1 MESKAYHAALP
12 SLSNRQAEALSMWA
26 SDNCWRSALAR
37 DRRHALWVAI
47 REQKRTK
54 PMWARHVKQV
64 LDVLAI
70 DTRPLETGDWLR
82 LCSLEEADTLIKR
95 MCSESTRAA
104 GSTRTTVPA
113 ADPETKII
121 DLSANTTVARRK
133 GMGATTKPKATKIE
147 VLRE

>member
-47 REQKRTK
+47 REKKRTK

-64 LDVLAI
+64 LDVLAV

-82 LCSLEEADTLIKR
+82 LRSLEEADKLIKR
-95 MCSESTRAA
+95 MRSESMPVIASKRA
-104 GSTRTTVPA
+104 TVPA

-121 DLSANTTVARRK
+121 DLSTNTTVARRK
-133 GMGATTKPKATKIE
+133 GMGATTKRKATKIE
-147 VLRE
+147 VVRE